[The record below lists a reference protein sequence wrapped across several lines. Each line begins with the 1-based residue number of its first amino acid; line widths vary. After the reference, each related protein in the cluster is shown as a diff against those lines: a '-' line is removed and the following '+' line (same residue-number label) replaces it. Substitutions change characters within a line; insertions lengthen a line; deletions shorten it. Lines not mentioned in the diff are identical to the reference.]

1 MRCNSRCLTSNVEQS
16 NSKKRKKHFNN
27 TVLPCSYF
35 FYGSFLGSQYHSN
48 IFHISLFYF
57 SRFFFL
63 CVNAFTCVYLVSSTN
78 LVFLLSF
85 LWKCPLCSSSMGH
98 NPWHQRSLKARKA
111 EEHLNAQHI
120 EPWSR
125 RPHWVP
131 SHVSQEQDIRPWS
144 QQNFTAKHL
153 KTIMPGL
160 MVTHKQCLLFVFFH
174 I

>member
-1 MRCNSRCLTSNVEQS
+1 MWNNLILKKEKNTLIILYCHVLTFSMG
-16 NSKKRKKHFNN
+16 H
-27 TVLPCSYF
+27 
-35 FYGSFLGSQYHSN
+35 FLGVSIIPTSS
-48 IFHISLFYF
+48 IFHCFILVG
-57 SRFFFL
+57 FFFL

-144 QQNFTAKHL
+144 QQNFTAKH
-153 KTIMPGL
+153 
-160 MVTHKQCLLFVFFH
+160 
-174 I
+174 